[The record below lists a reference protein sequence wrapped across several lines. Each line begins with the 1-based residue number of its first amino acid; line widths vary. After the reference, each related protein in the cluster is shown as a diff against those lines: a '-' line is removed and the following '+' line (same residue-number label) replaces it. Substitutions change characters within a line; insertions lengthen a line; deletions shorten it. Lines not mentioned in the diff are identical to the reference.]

1 MWNFE
6 NYSESE
12 LRLKY
17 WLFRSLLFLLIF
29 FTIAFLSIGLITL
42 SIGGDDEL
50 CTESVTATVTEN
62 IKSEHIERY
71 NNRKLKRT
79 IYTYAPVY
87 SYAYNGREYSV
98 ESSNSTKPAKYDV
111 GDTAVIMVNPDNPAE
126 IYEPEFKKLEV
137 TSIIYIIVGV
147 CIFLACIADIICL
160 IRVNKRLKILKTDK

>member
-1 MWNFE
+1 M
-6 NYSESE
+6 
-12 LRLKY
+12 RLKY

-29 FTIAFLSIGLITL
+29 YTIVFLSIGIITL
-42 SIGGDDEL
+42 SIDGDDKL

>member
-29 FTIAFLSIGLITL
+29 FTIVFLSIGLITL

-62 IKSEHIERY
+62 IKSEHIDRY
-71 NNRKLKRT
+71 NNGKLKRT
-79 IYTYAPVY
+79 TYTYAPVY
-87 SYAYNGREYSV
+87 SYVYNGREYSV
-98 ESSNSTKPAKYDV
+98 ESSNSTKPAKYNV
-111 GDTAVIMVNPDNPAE
+111 GDTAVIMVNPENPAE
-126 IYEPEFKKLEV
+126 IYEPGFKKLEV

-160 IRVNKRLKILKTDK
+160 IRVNKRLKILKIDK